1 MTTATP
7 SSAEPSPV
15 EGTTKPVDYAK
26 RYWWA
31 GAIAVPIVV
40 ALVGALPSLRG
51 GGDTPAAGDTYINNS
66 HTGGDMFFNT
76 NITLEDAVLRGQME
90 EAVRLAV
97 AERFVES
104 KALLEE
110 VAAKAPSAAVYNNL
124 GVVRAALGEGAAA
137 RSDYERALQLDAS
150 DQTAN
155 MNLGLLARAEGNL
168 TQASEHFAKAPG
180 YSQARD
186 AAAAIRAQFSNNTIR
201 TAASIRVGSPV
212 TSRLAGGADTDYFK
226 FTAPDGPRDILVVR
240 VENEST
246 TLAPSL
252 RVYDSD
258 KGQIANP
265 YNGTAGGS
273 LSHEFAASP
282 STEYYLQVLPTS
294 GGASIGEYSLTVTPR
309 RAFDRF
315 EPNDDV
321 MKAREIPTGRGV
333 EANIMDSGDEDYYQF
348 KVSPGPVRASV
359 TNRSATLALEVY
371 LYDHNRSQVG
381 VGYDGT
387 LGAHVSTEST
397 ASAAGVWYV
406 RVRRNSGNGG
416 EYTLTITQ

>member
-1 MTTATP
+1 MTTTTP
-7 SSAEPSPV
+7 SPAEPSPAQ
-15 EGTTKPVDYAK
+15 THSKAVDYAK

-40 ALVGALPSLRG
+40 ALIGVLPSLVG
-51 GGDTPAAGDTYINNS
+51 GGDAPPAGDTYINNS

-76 NITLEDAVLRGQME
+76 SVTLDDAALRDQMA

-97 AERFVES
+97 DERFVES
-104 KALLEE
+104 KALLEQ
-110 VAAKAPSAAVYNNL
+110 VAAKAPSAAAYTNL
-124 GVVRAALGEGAAA
+124 GVVRAALGDASAA
-137 RSDYERALQLDAS
+137 RSDYERALQLDPA
-150 DQTAN
+150 DQTAH

-168 TQASEHFAKAPG
+168 TQASEHFAKAPA
-180 YSQARD
+180 YRQAREATD
-186 AAAAIRAQFSNNTIR
+186 AIRAQFSNNTIR
-201 TAASIRVGSPV
+201 TAASIRVGSAV
-212 TSRLAGGADTDYFK
+212 SSRLAGGSDTDYFT
-226 FTAPDGPRDILVVR
+226 FTSPDGPRDVLLVR

-246 TLAPSL
+246 TLAPAL

-282 STEYYLQVLPTS
+282 STAYYLQVLPTD

-309 RAFDRF
+309 KAFDRF
-315 EPNDDV
+315 EPNEDV
-321 MKAREIPTGRGV
+321 TKAREISMGRGV
-333 EANIMDSGDEDYYQF
+333 EANIMDPGDEDYYQF
-348 KVSPGPVRASV
+348 KVSAGPVRASV
-359 TNRSATLALEVY
+359 TNRSATLGLEVY
-371 LYDHNRSQVG
+371 LYDHNRSQVS

-397 ASAAGVWYV
+397 AALAGVWYV
-406 RVRRNSGNGG
+406 RVSHNSGTSG
-416 EYTLTITQ
+416 EYTLTVTQ